1 MSAATMILEAE
12 SSTGFHAPQEA
23 ARILAE
29 SIDFT
34 RQGQLTLR
42 EVRPR

>member
-1 MSAATMILEAE
+1 MSAPTMIRR
-12 SSTGFHAPQEA
+12 EA